1 MPIFLPIL
9 KLFQV
14 ETIRNTAAFMRLA
27 KFQYDRVQM
36 WANGAIEANMT
47 PERGSTRK
55 NIMKK
60 NHKIKLKSSNQMPT
74 ATYTQKSR

>member
-47 PERGSTRK
+47 RLKP
-55 NIMKK
+55 KK
-60 NHKIKLKSSNQMPT
+60 YNEKKSQN
-74 ATYTQKSR
+74 